1 MTTIEQRLQT
11 MKDWQAPN
19 DWLKICTLDTH
30 TGGEPLRIVLSGL
43 PEIKGNTIL
52 ERRNYMRE
60 QHDYIRQ
67 ALIFEPRGHADQYA
81 AIIMPACREEAD
93 FSVLFLHNEG
103 YSTMCGHAVIAMT
116 KALLETGAFPMQSP
130 ETVIK
135 IEVPSGIIT
144 AFAKCSDGK
153 VTDVRFHNVP
163 SFAPLLNQQ
172 VNVPHLGK
180 VQFDLGFGGAFYAYV
195 DAEQLGL
202 RLTPDNYQN
211 IITTGKAIKH
221 AVADNFE
228 IKHPFEKD
236 LSFLYGTIF
245 MGKPQN
251 STGNTEG
258 RNVCI
263 FAEGELD
270 RSPTGSGVAGRMA
283 IHHAKG
289 EVKTGQVMHIESI
302 LGSVFTGAVIEET
315 TFGGHKAVIPE
326 VSGTASITGKHEF
339 LIDPQDPLKNGF
351 IFR

>member
-1 MTTIEQRLQT
+1 MPTIHDRLT
-11 MKDWQAPN
+11 HLKDWQAPS
-19 DWLKICTLDTH
+19 DWLKISTLDTH
-30 TGGEPLRIVLSGL
+30 TGGEPLRIVLDGL

-60 QHDYIRQ
+60 NLDYIRQ

-81 AIIMPACREEAD
+81 AVIMPPSHQDAD

-103 YSTMCGHAVIAMT
+103 YSTMCGHAIIALT
-116 KALLETGAFPMQSP
+116 KVMLETGTFPISYPQS
-130 ETVIK
+130 TLK

-144 AFAKCSDGK
+144 AFAECRDGRVEK
-153 VTDVRFHNVP
+153 VWFHNVP
-163 SFAPLLNQQ
+163 SFAPMLEQT
-172 VNVPHLGK
+172 VNVPGFGE

-195 DAEQLGL
+195 DAKQLGL
-202 RLTPDNYQN
+202 RLTPENYQN
-211 IITTGKAIKH
+211 IIAAGKAIKH
-221 AVADNFE
+221 AVADNFA
-228 IKHPFEKD
+228 IKHPFEDD

-245 MGKPQN
+245 IDDAEPG
-251 STGNTEG
+251 SDADS

-289 EVKTGQVMHIESI
+289 EIKTGEKMRIESI
-302 LGSVFTGAVIEET
+302 LGSVFTGSVIEET
-315 TFGGHKAVIPE
+315 TFGEHPAVIPQVE
-326 VSGTASITGKHEF
+326 GNAWISGKHEF
-339 LIDPQDPLKNGF
+339 IIDPSDPLKNGF